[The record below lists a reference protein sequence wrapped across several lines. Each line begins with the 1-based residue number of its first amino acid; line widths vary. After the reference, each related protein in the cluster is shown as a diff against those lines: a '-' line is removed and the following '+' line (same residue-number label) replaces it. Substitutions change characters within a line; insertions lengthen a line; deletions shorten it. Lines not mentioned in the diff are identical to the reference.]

1 MAGEQSNPR
10 NGYPLPEAR
19 QGKSV
24 SELMTSVFFMS
35 EERWN
40 ESREHGNFDYVV
52 IGSSF
57 CAWAFTQRMLEKN
70 PKAKIL
76 ILERGEYYYL
86 EHFENLPPSYK
97 RKLTYD
103 SKRHHWNRTKKMQE
117 GKLINKQDGMN
128 NVFGGQSAF
137 WRGWCPQPSREDLDG
152 WPESV
157 KDTIEEYFPLATELL
172 NVVSTDLICKNE
184 QKCCKSDDHHYVFGE
199 FQTVLMEK
207 IKSCLPEAVKR
218 VDHASF
224 AFRADKH
231 RYLNHLAFVFVDC
244 AFAKQVRTCQFH

>member
-24 SELMTSVFFMS
+24 SEPMTNVFMS

-57 CAWAFTQRMLEKN
+57 CAWAFTQRMLENN

-86 EHFENLPPSYK
+86 EHFENLPPSCK
-97 RKLTYD
+97 RTLTYE
-103 SKRHHWNRTKKMQE
+103 SKTRHWNRTEKMQNE
-117 GKLINKQDGMN
+117 EYIKEQDGMN
-128 NVFGGQSAF
+128 DVFGGQSAF
-137 WRGWCPQPSREDLDG
+137 WRGWCPQPTREDLHG
-152 WPESV
+152 WPEGV
-157 KDTIEEYFPLATELL
+157 KDIVKKYFPLAVKLL
-172 NVVSTDLICKNE
+172 NVVSADKICINE
-184 QKCCKSDDHHYVFGE
+184 QICYKSDGHHYVFGE
-199 FQTVLMEK
+199 LQTVLMKK
-207 IKSCLPEAVKR
+207 IKLCLPVKTVDPASLAV
-218 VDHASF
+218 
-224 AFRADKH
+224 RADKL
-231 RYLNHLAFVFVDC
+231 RYLNHLVSFCICVIISLTGPDMPIS
-244 AFAKQVRTCQFH
+244 